1 MVASA
6 FLTMAKD
13 SGKVIQFRPS
23 GDGNGDAGKHPQK
36 KQERKPDRPADHRSP
51 FIRYGTIA
59 ILVLVVAAFIGGPL
73 IGGLV
78 QPNRAV
84 FGSYNDQEILLEP
97 GSYMARQV
105 QRLADEG
112 VDDTQNLQQQA
123 LAIYRQAFSETA
135 FQFGIRDV
143 AKQAGLGASSDL
155 VDEAVVAQFTQNGRF
170 NEEAFANTDAATIAQ
185 LRDELTDQLIRN
197 QVLTDYIVLT
207 RSAEEELGFVAS
219 MGGPERQ
226 FDFVQYLLSEYPSS
240 EIVAYAQD
248 NPDPVRTVVLSSITV
263 TSSEADAEEVRNRAA
278 GGEDFGELARTF
290 SQDLFAPDGGSAGQ
304 SYAYELEREVV
315 GEEAL
320 ESIFA
325 TPQGELTPLMERAS
339 GGWVFY
345 RVDRATQAPDTTDS
359 VVIEDIRSYLNTIE
373 RGRIEDYFVAQADQL
388 RIAAAQ
394 GDFRTAAAD
403 AGLQIRSTS
412 WFPINFGNNQIFGT
426 VTDSSG
432 NQIGNAAQRDEFFE
446 TAFQTPIGGV
456 TRPVVLTNNVV
467 VLSPRAERELSDNG
481 AQLARL
487 QFGNQF
493 ARIAE
498 TEVQRAILD
507 PDLIEDNFFQTFVTQ
522 VIGEG
527 Q

>member
-1 MVASA
+1 
-6 FLTMAKD
+6 MAKD

-23 GDGNGDAGKHPQK
+23 GDGNDDAGTQAPRRQARRP
-36 KQERKPDRPADHRSP
+36 ERPSDHRSP

-59 ILVLVVAAFIGGPL
+59 ILVLVVVAFVGGPL
-73 IGGLV
+73 LGGLI
-78 QPNRAV
+78 QPNRAI
-84 FGSYNDQEILLEP
+84 FGSYNGQEIILEP

-105 QRLADEG
+105 QRLADQG
-112 VDDTQNLQQQA
+112 VDQNQNIQQQA
-123 LAIYRQAFSETA
+123 LTIYRQAFSETA
-135 FQFGIRDV
+135 FQFGIRDI
-143 AKQAGLGASSDL
+143 AAQAGLGVSTDL

-207 RSAEEELGFVAS
+207 RGVEEEVAFVAA

-226 FDFVQYLLSEYPSS
+226 FDFVQYLLSEYPPG
-240 EIVAYAQD
+240 EILAYAVE
-248 NPDPVRTVVLSSITV
+248 NPDPFRTIELSSITV
-263 TSSEADAEEVRNRAA
+263 TSSEADAAEVRNRAA
-278 GGEDFGELARTF
+278 GGEDFAELARTF
-290 SQDLFAPDGGSAGQ
+290 SQDLFATEGGSAGR

-325 TPQGELTPLMERAS
+325 TPEGELTPLMERAS

-345 RVDRATQAPDTTDS
+345 RVDRGTQAPDTADP

-388 RIAAAQ
+388 RVAAAE
-394 GDFRTAAAD
+394 GTFRDAAAE
-403 AGLQIRSTS
+403 AGLRIRSTS

-432 NQIGNAAQRDEFFE
+432 NDIGNAAQREEFFE
-446 TAFQTPIGGV
+446 TAFQTPVGGV
-456 TRPVVLTNNVV
+456 TRPVVLTNSVV
-467 VLSPRAERELSDNG
+467 VLSPTGERDLSDG
-481 AQLARL
+481 GRQLAQL
-487 QFGNQF
+487 QFSNQVP
-493 ARIAE
+493 RIAE

-507 PDLIEDNFFQTFVTQ
+507 PDLIEDNFFQTFVEQ
-522 VIGEG
+522 VIGQG